1 MEPKDEEIVEVT
13 VEYGTIRRLKSI
25 IKDDPRVDANTIDF
39 NSLVNEAL
47 TFQRHRYENI
57 RSELNKFQKRILG
70 GE

>member
-13 VEYGTIRRLKSI
+13 MQYGTIRRLKAI
-25 IKDDPRVDANTIDF
+25 LKDDPRVDANNLDF

-57 RSELNKFQKRILG
+57 RSELNKFQRRLLKG
-70 GE
+70 D